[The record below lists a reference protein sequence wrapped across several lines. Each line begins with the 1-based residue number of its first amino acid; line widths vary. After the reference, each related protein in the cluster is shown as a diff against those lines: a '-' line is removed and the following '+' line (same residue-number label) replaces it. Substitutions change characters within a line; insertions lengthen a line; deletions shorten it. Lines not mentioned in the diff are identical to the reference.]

1 MAYICIS
8 DAILLVN
15 TLAEI
20 HIILCTVLI
29 SFPYLIQGRLLQAD
43 LCLPQARPE
52 ETECSSFMS
61 PHVAAAAANR
71 HVIPFSSDSVIPTSS
86 SVLVLNTS
94 GKASSTAKG
103 ASVGSTPAQPP
114 PGDVADPGDGVA
126 LAKKDEGLALQEE
139 GRGVG
144 ERSSSASSPKMV
156 ALPKGNAVAPNY
168 FKDVAFFP
176 PTDPELCSLAPSIY
190 DNAPPNAASAAP
202 TPAPTRRTSGRP
214 SPTSSSSSIDDQVS
228 LCSNRSSSS
237 ARVYSKGY
245 VRPLPARSA
254 RLEASK
260 YELTSQSLPPVL
272 AGQQEGHSKQ
282 PNSQQQQQ
290 SSYPHPHRQHQD
302 QHERLQQ
309 QGKHDPTVYTNL
321 NPLVL
326 YNQEDP
332 TNSSQIP
339 CSSFSFSTGM
349 KYF

>member
-1 MAYICIS
+1 
-8 DAILLVN
+8 
-15 TLAEI
+15 
-20 HIILCTVLI
+20 
-29 SFPYLIQGRLLQAD
+29 
-43 LCLPQARPE
+43 
-52 ETECSSFMS
+52 MS

-71 HVIPFSSDSVIPTSS
+71 HVIPFSNDSVIPTSS

-94 GKASSTAKG
+94 GKASSAAKG
-103 ASVGSTPAQPP
+103 GSAVSTPAQPS
-114 PGDVADPGDGVA
+114 PGDVAGPADGV
-126 LAKKDEGLALQEE
+126 AKKDEGLALQEE
-139 GRGVG
+139 GGGAG
-144 ERSSSASSPKMV
+144 ERSSTSSPKV
-156 ALPKGNAVAPNY
+156 APLPKGNVVAPNY

-214 SPTSSSSSIDDQVS
+214 SPTSSSSSIDDQAS

-260 YELTSQSLPPVL
+260 YELTSQSLPPGL

-290 SSYPHPHRQHQD
+290 QSSYPHPHGHRHRQHQE

-309 QGKHDPTVYTNL
+309 QGKHDPTVYSNL

-332 TNSSQIP
+332 ANGSQIP

-349 KYF
+349 KNS